1 MKAIVQDRYGP
12 IEVLGLDEI
21 DPPAVGDRDVLIRV
35 HAAGV
40 DPGVWHLM
48 TGLPYLAR
56 VMGFGLRRPKD
67 RVRGRDVAG
76 TVEAVGAGVT
86 RFAIG
91 DEVLGTCEGS
101 FAELAVTAE
110 DRLVAKPGRLTF
122 EQAAALPISGI
133 TALEAVQDKGR
144 VEAGQ
149 RVLVIG
155 AGGGVGSYA
164 VQIAK
169 AAGAEVTALCGP
181 DKAELVRAIGADEV
195 LDRTRTDVGDHPRA
209 FDLVI
214 DTAGNRTIGA
224 LRRAL
229 TARGTLVVVGGEGG
243 GPILQ
248 GFDRGFRGA
257 LLSPFVGQRL
267 VALVA
272 SERLEALERVVALVE
287 TGAVTPVVGRTY
299 ALADAADAIAHLHDG
314 HVAGKLVV
322 TT

>member
-12 IEVLGLDEI
+12 VEVLTLDEI
-21 DPPAVGDRDVLIRV
+21 DAPAVGDRDVLVRV

-48 TGLPYLAR
+48 TGIPYLAR

-76 TVEAVGAGVT
+76 TVEAVGREVT
-86 RFAIG
+86 RFGVG
-91 DEVLGTCEGS
+91 DEVMGTCEGS
-101 FAELAVTAE
+101 FAELAVTAQ

-144 VEAGQ
+144 VESGQ

-155 AGGGVGSYA
+155 AGGGVGTFA

-169 AAGAEVTALCGP
+169 AAGAEVTALCST
-181 DKAELVRAIGADEV
+181 DKADLVRAIGADAV
-195 LDRTRTDVGDHPRA
+195 IDYTRADIGEHPGA

-214 DTAGNRTIGA
+214 DTAGNRSIRS
-224 LRRAL
+224 LRRVLAP
-229 TARGTLVVVGGEGG
+229 RGTLVVVGGEGG

-272 SERLEALERVVALVE
+272 SERLATLERLVQLVE
-287 TGAVTPVVGRTY
+287 TGAVTPVVSRTFP
-299 ALADAADAIAHLHDG
+299 LADAADAIADLHEG

-322 TT
+322 TV